1 MKSDINSYTKL
12 PWEVEADTNM
22 KNLYSTFINS
32 KYWNELEGK
41 DTTLDYIID
50 NI

>member
-1 MKSDINSYTKL
+1 MKSDIASYVKL
-12 PWEVEADTNM
+12 PWEMEADTNM

-32 KYWNELEGK
+32 KYWKDLKGK
-41 DTTLDYIID
+41 DATLDYIID